1 MDKKS
6 LSLLEKIKLVTE
18 KALEKKALR
27 PILTQYQILEQDNI
41 PFLIRMIEN
50 LERKDNEKKKQKQ
63 KQSNIPFNPFL
74 PYDRDLFIEN
84 IRDNHVAILN
94 KFNVFDHHL
103 LIVTREFQE
112 QESALNLDD
121 FLALWTVLLEIN
133 GLGFYNS
140 GKLSGASQPHKHLQL
155 VPYPLAKE
163 IETIPINDLVLSY
176 KNSQEIVTLKELP
189 YLHSIE
195 FFEDIKNKS
204 CEELGQITVEKYHK
218 LLDRLNIKIENN
230 KPSQNYNLLITKDW
244 MMIIPRTQEKYQS
257 LSINSL
263 GFAGAFLV
271 KNEELLNLIKESN
284 LLKILAKVG
293 VKIVNN

>member
-6 LSLLEKIKLVTE
+6 LCLVEKLKLVTE
-18 KALEKKALR
+18 KALEKKALH
-27 PILTQYQILEQDNI
+27 PILTTYQILKQDHI
-41 PFLIRMIEN
+41 PFLIRIVEN
-50 LERKDNEKKKQKQ
+50 LERKDNEKKKQKKSQ
-63 KQSNIPFNPFL
+63 TSFNPFL
-74 PYDRDLFIEN
+74 PYDRDLFVDN
-84 IRDNHVAILN
+84 ISDSHVAILN

-103 LIVTREFQE
+103 LIVTREFEE
-112 QESALNLDD
+112 QESALNLAD
-121 FLALWTVLLEIN
+121 FSALWTVLSEIN

-155 VPYPLAKE
+155 VPYPLAQE

-176 KNSQEIVTLKELP
+176 RNTQEIITLKEFP
-189 YLHSIE
+189 FLHSIV
-195 FFEDIKNKS
+195 FFDS
-204 CEELGQITVEKYHK
+204 QQSSQVLSQITLKYYHQ
-218 LLDRLNIKIENN
+218 LLAQLNINIEEN

-257 LSINSL
+257 ISINSL

-271 KNEELLNLIKESN
+271 KNSEQLNLIKESN

-293 VKIVNN
+293 VKIVDN